1 MAAEDLQRT
10 LTDLGLE
17 QYLPN
22 CLHAGFHNFQS
33 LSSITEAE
41 LTALGVRLGHR
52 RKLLRRIAREHQWP
66 DNRPLPTSYSE
77 LQEHRNSV
85 RRRARANINPESIE
99 ENYYAL
105 TSPAQSQP
113 QSPSPWSREPSCSSD
128 SSVSN
133 QERSDSTRL
142 QLEDVLRTNSRL
154 FPIAIDEK
162 DSSAKEREKV
172 FRALRGLDNLGIQ
185 IPAANN
191 LADQTL
197 ESEQLL
203 YDVTPRVPIGGL
215 SRVGSS
221 SEAGAAGGAQ
231 QLHTAFEAFLQSF
244 NHFLFFFSECE
255 LRQSFNPHEWTSDA
269 GLPIDIYLVLALGAK
284 ASGSQV
290 VDLQNEWYRRARLR
304 LLSEDC
310 EENLWLMRVLLL
322 ICIFEI
328 DDDIDISCRFL
339 SAATNIGLEH
349 GLDAPELTMN
359 EIEEPARSQ
368 WFLLQP
374 QPMGIRDL
382 SDNSRFMNIEQPP
395 LLSVHC
401 RNGRLVQMS
410 IAALSNRLREILNDR
425 GDFANHPSPLLYK
438 AHLQALDSWR
448 TELPVYTCLRTPNV
462 EDSRMIS
469 PNASYGQKTAILNV
483 QSLFLGTVCVLL
495 QPALMA
501 VLQDKSSSDET
512 ELIPYARR
520 CVLSATILI
529 RVCDEIVESRYPF
542 SASWIAQ
549 HFLFNATLVL
559 VADMN
564 RSNSRL
570 EQFVSINERLECI
583 QIAQNM
589 LDQVSSAS
597 PQAAIVR
604 LFCRAAGIS
613 DTMKV

>member
-22 CLHAGFHNFQS
+22 CIHAGFHNFQS

-77 LQEHRNSV
+77 LQRHRNSV
-85 RRRARANINPESIE
+85 RRRARGNINPESIE

-105 TSPAQSQP
+105 ASPAQSQP
-113 QSPSPWSREPSCSSD
+113 QSPSPWSREASCSSD

-154 FPIAIDEK
+154 FPIAVSSCHSKTTNGLTCCVQIDGK

-191 LADQTL
+191 LADQNL
-197 ESEQLL
+197 EPEQLL
-203 YDVTPRVPIGGL
+203 YDVTPRVPIESL
-215 SRVGSS
+215 SRGVSV

-244 NHFLFFFSECE
+244 NHVLFFFSECD
-255 LRQSFNPHEWTSDA
+255 LRQSFNPHECTSDA
-269 GLPIDIYLVLALGAK
+269 DLPIDIYLVLALGAK

-290 VDLQNEWYRRARLR
+290 VELQNEWYRRARLR

-328 DDDIDISCRFL
+328 DDDIDISYRFL
-339 SAATNIGLEH
+339 S
-349 GLDAPELTMN
+349 MQ
-359 EIEEPARSQ
+359 S
-368 WFLLQP
+368 
-374 QPMGIRDL
+374 
-382 SDNSRFMNIEQPP
+382 S
-395 LLSVHC
+395 
-401 RNGRLVQMS
+401 
-410 IAALSNRLREILNDR
+410 RLRTRRTTTLT
-425 GDFANHPSPLLYK
+425 LY
-438 AHLQALDSWR
+438 
-448 TELPVYTCLRTPNV
+448 
-462 EDSRMIS
+462 
-469 PNASYGQKTAILNV
+469 
-483 QSLFLGTVCVLL
+483 
-495 QPALMA
+495 
-501 VLQDKSSSDET
+501 
-512 ELIPYARR
+512 R
-520 CVLSATILI
+520 C
-529 RVCDEIVESRYPF
+529 C
-542 SASWIAQ
+542 
-549 HFLFNATLVL
+549 
-559 VADMN
+559 
-564 RSNSRL
+564 
-570 EQFVSINERLECI
+570 NEHW
-583 QIAQNM
+583 
-589 LDQVSSAS
+589 
-597 PQAAIVR
+597 
-604 LFCRAAGIS
+604 
-613 DTMKV
+613 T